1 MKKKY
6 FFLIFFLSIYSIGS
20 AQFQLSEDSEISIVT
35 AGPGKELYEAFGHS
49 AIRIKDP
56 VINLDIIYNYGI
68 FDFDQPNFYTNFAKG
83 NMIYSLARYDFK
95 YFLANYKRDQ
105 RWLKQ
110 QVLFL
115 TLQEKQAYF
124 SYLEKNVLQENKNYL
139 YDPYFN
145 NCATILRDITKS
157 ILGAKVEF
165 NTHFSVSEL
174 TLRQLTNNQI
184 HWNSWG
190 RLGLNLIAGTKLD
203 RKASFEEYM
212 YLPDYLYSS
221 FKNATI
227 FINNQPKKIVERED
241 FILNFSEKKIKTPLF
256 NPFLIMSI
264 FSFLGLWI
272 TYNDFKNNKRT
283 RTLDFTLFFMSGLIG
298 CVLFFLWVLSSHST
312 APNNL
317 NVLWS
322 FAPNIFISFVML
334 QKKHYKWL
342 QKYLLVLLVFLAI
355 IPFLWLAKVQVFPMT
370 IIPIL
375 VLLFVRYLFLYHVLF
390 ASKK

>member
-6 FFLIFFLSIYSIGS
+6 IFLIFFLSIYSTGS
-20 AQFQLSEDSEISIVT
+20 AQFQLSKYSEISIVT
-35 AGPGKELYEAFGHS
+35 AGPGEELYEAFGHS

-95 YFLANYKRDQ
+95 YFLANYKKNH

-110 QVLFL
+110 QVLYL
-115 TLQEKQAYF
+115 TQQEKQAYF
-124 SYLEKNVLQENKNYL
+124 SYLEKNAQEQNKNYL

-157 ILGAKVEF
+157 ILGAKIEF
-165 NTHFSVSEL
+165 NTDSSVPEL
-174 TLRQLTNNQI
+174 TLRELTNNEI

-190 RLGLNLIAGTKLD
+190 SFGLNLITGTKLD
-203 RKASFEEYM
+203 QKASYKDYM

-227 FINNQPKKIVERED
+227 YIKNQPKKIIKRED
-241 FILNFSEKKIKTPLF
+241 FILNFSEKKIEVPLF

-264 FSFLGLWI
+264 FSFLGLLI

-283 RTLDFTLFFMSGLIG
+283 RTLDFTLFFISGLIG
-298 CVLFFLWVLSSHST
+298 CVLFFLWGLSTHST
-312 APNNL
+312 APNNF

-322 FAPNIFISFVML
+322 FAPNILISFVML
-334 QKKHYKWL
+334 QGKHYKWL
-342 QKYLLVLLVFLAI
+342 QKYLLVLLLFLTI
-355 IPFLWLAKVQVFPMT
+355 IPFLWFTKIQVFPII